1 MDTKPIAANI
11 SHGGGILQGLATG
24 TSAWY
29 ASYVVTAMLLAFFAF
44 SSKDKYPELPWL
56 NQKAPTELTSSK
68 RRAEFIAKPIEH
80 LHKGSTQFK
89 DTPYKL
95 NTENGPVLV
104 LPPKYV
110 NELKSDRNLDF
121 KSIASENTHAYLPG
135 FEPLNS
141 PPTLPQIINKH
152 LTKALLSLTQPIS
165 LETTNALK
173 DVFKESKEWT
183 TITPSQIGL
192 VVSRMSSR
200 IFMGKELCND
210 KEWIETS
217 SDYVFTLFRHQ
228 LEIAEWPRRL
238 RPLANWLSPQG
249 AVVRQKLQRCRDVLQ
264 PHLEKR
270 QAVIDQALARGEKS
284 PYNDAIEWF
293 ADTIGKNYDAAS
305 AQIGLS
311 LVAIHTTADLLTQTM
326 YDLAKNPELIP
337 ALRQEVIDV
346 LSTNGLTKLSF
357 QKLVL
362 VDGSLKESQRLRP
375 IFTTFFIRKA
385 LQDVVLSDGFVVKK
399 GTSLA
404 MNGTN
409 VMMNEEIYPEPHK
422 YNPYRYV
429 KMRQT
434 FGEENK
440 AHLVSTSPEHFGFGH
455 GIRACPGRFFAA
467 NELKIAMA
475 HILLKYDWKLA
486 DGAEDLKPRA
496 VGINYL
502 HNPAIKLMVRRRKEE
517 LDLDSLEF

>member
-1 MDTKPIAANI
+1 
-11 SHGGGILQGLATG
+11 
-24 TSAWY
+24 
-29 ASYVVTAMLLAFFAF
+29 
-44 SSKDKYPELPWL
+44 
-56 NQKAPTELTSSK
+56 
-68 RRAEFIAKPIEH
+68 
-80 LHKGSTQFK
+80 
-89 DTPYKL
+89 
-95 NTENGPVLV
+95 
-104 LPPKYV
+104 
-110 NELKSDRNLDF
+110 
-121 KSIASENTHAYLPG
+121 
-135 FEPLNS
+135 
-141 PPTLPQIINKH
+141 
-152 LTKALLSLTQPIS
+152 
-165 LETTNALK
+165 
-173 DVFKESKEWT
+173 
-183 TITPSQIGL
+183 
-192 VVSRMSSR
+192 
-200 IFMGKELCND
+200 MGKELCND

-375 IFTTFFIRKA
+375 IFTSK
-385 LQDVVLSDGFVVKK
+385 L
-399 GTSLA
+399 
-404 MNGTN
+404 
-409 VMMNEEIYPEPHK
+409 EIIS
-422 YNPYRYV
+422 V
-429 KMRQT
+429 
-434 FGEENK
+434 
-440 AHLVSTSPEHFGFGH
+440 HL
-455 GIRACPGRFFAA
+455 
-467 NELKIAMA
+467 
-475 HILLKYDWKLA
+475 Y
-486 DGAEDLKPRA
+486 KP
-496 VGINYL
+496 
-502 HNPAIKLMVRRRKEE
+502 
-517 LDLDSLEF
+517 